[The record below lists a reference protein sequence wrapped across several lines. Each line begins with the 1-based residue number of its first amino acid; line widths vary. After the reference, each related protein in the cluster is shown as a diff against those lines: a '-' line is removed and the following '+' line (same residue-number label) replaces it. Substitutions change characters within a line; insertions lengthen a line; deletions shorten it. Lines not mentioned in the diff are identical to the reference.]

1 MRALS
6 ASGRAH
12 ERHARGSV
20 EDRAAGGARRG
31 RDDASG
37 PHRAD
42 VADPRVRG
50 PDRRRAGKRERQAV
64 RAGPRCGAVPPR
76 RGQAVA
82 AGVWTRQAGAGIP
95 GWIFSGAEVGSIRG
109 RGMSDPGEALANA
122 KAAADRIVKAKRLN
136 ACLTP
141 PKELRQ
147 SLQKQAQAAHPS
159 GVLYGMPVAVK
170 DNICTLEFTTTCG
183 SKILAGYRSPYEATA
198 VAKLK
203 AAGALVAG
211 KTNCDEFGM
220 GSSTEHSAYGRALH
234 PFDKT
239 RVPGGSSGGSAV
251 LVAAGAV
258 PAGLGSETGGS
269 VRQPASLCG
278 VVGIKPTYGRVSRY
292 GLVAFGSSLD
302 QIGVLGR
309 SVHDAARVLSVISG
323 RDPKDSTCEARD
335 SLRLPTVPE
344 SLQGFVIGV
353 PKEYFPPDLAPA
365 VRRAC
370 DRAIRLLKELG
381 AAVREVSLP
390 HTAYAVATYYIIA
403 PAEASSNLARYDGA
417 RYGPR
422 FDGSEDVRAL
432 YRTTRGEG
440 FGPEVRRR
448 VLVGTYVLS
457 SGYYDAYYRK
467 AQQMRALIAQDF
479 RNAFDRGVD
488 LLFTPTT
495 RTPAFKAGEKLND
508 PVAMY
513 LSDIFTVTAN
523 LAGLPAISMPIGRIK
538 GLPIGGQLIGQ
549 AFLEDEMIEAAYAL
563 ERVVPATDEA

>member
-1 MRALS
+1 
-6 ASGRAH
+6 
-12 ERHARGSV
+12 
-20 EDRAAGGARRG
+20 
-31 RDDASG
+31 
-37 PHRAD
+37 
-42 VADPRVRG
+42 
-50 PDRRRAGKRERQAV
+50 
-64 RAGPRCGAVPPR
+64 
-76 RGQAVA
+76 
-82 AGVWTRQAGAGIP
+82 
-95 GWIFSGAEVGSIRG
+95 
-109 RGMSDPGEALANA
+109 MSDPSDALASA
-122 KAAADRIVKAKRLN
+122 KAAADRLVKVKRLN

-141 PKELRQ
+141 TKELRK
-147 SLQKQAQAAHPS
+147 SLLAQAQLAHPS

-170 DNICTLEFTTTCG
+170 DVICTLEFTTTCA
-183 SKILAGYRSPYEATA
+183 SKILEGYRSPYEATA
-198 VAKLK
+198 VTRLK

-211 KTNCDEFGM
+211 KTNCDEFAM
-220 GSSTEHSAYGRALH
+220 GSSTEHSAYGRTLH

-239 RVPGGSSGGSAV
+239 RVPGGSSGGSAA

-258 PAGLGSETGGS
+258 PAALGSETGGS
-269 VRQPASLCG
+269 VRQPASFCG
-278 VVGIKPTYGRVSRY
+278 VVGIKPTYGRVSRS
-292 GLVAFGSSLD
+292 GLVAFASSLD

-323 RDPKDSTCEARD
+323 RDPRDSTCEDRD

-344 SLQGFVIGV
+344 SLQGFVIGI
-353 PKEYFPPDLAPA
+353 PKEYFPPDLDPA

-370 DRAIRLLKELG
+370 DRVIRLFKEQG

-422 FDGSEDVRAL
+422 FDGAADVGAL
-432 YRTTRGEG
+432 YRTTRGMG
-440 FGPEVRRR
+440 FGAEVRRR
-448 VLVGTYVLS
+448 VLLGTYVLS
-457 SGYYDAYYRK
+457 AGYYDAYYRK
-467 AQQMRALIAQDF
+467 AQQMRALIVQDF

-495 RTPAFKAGEKLND
+495 PTPAFKAGEKLSD

-523 LAGLPAISMPIGRIK
+523 LAGLPAISLPVGRVK
-538 GLPIGGQLIGQ
+538 GLPIGGQFIGQ

-563 ERVVPATDEA
+563 ERVVPSSEEV